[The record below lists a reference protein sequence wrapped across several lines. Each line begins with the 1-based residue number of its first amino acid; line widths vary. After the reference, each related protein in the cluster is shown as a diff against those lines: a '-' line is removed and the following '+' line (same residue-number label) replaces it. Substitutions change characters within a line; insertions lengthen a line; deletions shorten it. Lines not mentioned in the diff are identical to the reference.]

1 MVSPLKYNA
10 SIEQHKNATELA
22 LQIPIANF
30 RDGYGFAEEMVYML
44 IKIRF

>member
-30 RDGYGFAEEMVYML
+30 RDGYFL
-44 IKIRF
+44 RKRWCTC